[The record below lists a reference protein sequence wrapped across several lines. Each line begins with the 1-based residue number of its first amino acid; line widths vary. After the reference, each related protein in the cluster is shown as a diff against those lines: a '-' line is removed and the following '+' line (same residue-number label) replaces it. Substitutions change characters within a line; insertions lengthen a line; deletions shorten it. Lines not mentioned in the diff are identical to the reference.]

1 MITVIII
8 ALVLGVTI
16 FIHELGHLL
25 AMKLFKVKVKEFC
38 IGFVPV
44 VWKKWGETKY
54 GIGLLPI
61 GGYVK
66 PEDKNFAAN
75 LKFWQHAVVVLS
87 GMFFNVLL
95 ASAILLVLANVF
107 GLVPDIKFLNIGAGS
122 FASRVIVPVALPFFA
137 WIFGLPFTIYVLL
150 ALPLP
155 EGGGLGGPLTI
166 GKMISDSYQIGLA
179 RLLFATALINVSIA
193 MFNLFPLYPLDGGL
207 LIIDF
212 IEKKAPRISFLIK
225 PLKSIGFVAFILLV
239 AAALGSDI
247 RNILLK

>member
-1 MITVIII
+1 MITAIII
-8 ALVLGVTI
+8 ALVVGATI

-25 AMKLFKVKVKEFC
+25 AMKLFKIKVKKFYVGFIPL
-38 IGFVPV
+38 IG
-44 VWKKWGETKY
+44 KKWGETEY
-54 GIGLLPI
+54 GIGLIPF

-66 PEDKNFAAN
+66 PEDEKFGEKLSFGKFAA
-75 LKFWQHAVVVLS
+75 VVLS

-107 GLVPDIKFLNIGAGS
+107 GLVPDIKFLNMEAGS
-122 FASRVIVPVALPFFA
+122 FVSRFIVPIAFPFLA
-137 WIFGLPFTIYVLL
+137 WIFGLPLTIYVLF
-150 ALPLP
+150 AIPLP

-166 GKMISDSYQIGLA
+166 GKMISDSYQIGIA
-179 RLLFATALINVSIA
+179 KLLWMTAFINVNVA
-193 MFNLFPLYPLDGGL
+193 MFNLFPIYPLDGGL

-225 PLKSIGFVAFILLV
+225 PLKSIGFIAFILLV
-239 AAALGSDI
+239 AAALGSDV